1 MDIDRQFTQRE
12 IQTGT
17 MWKDISLTS
26 AGTKGCGEERGQR
39 KAQTLALEPLQRGVW
54 SSNGGKVQCAFA
66 KMSATEMWIVTLR
79 ASWIHPR
86 VCLKFSGTLRA
97 ARALWCRHLHHKY
110 DHALFSLGG
119 GTHSNVGLMCQDSWK
134 LTHVSIRPQRF
145 FMQKAPSP
153 SSQGCNTKPSQ
164 NLVNVLETTEPGL
177 PTKTPLPGAR
187 GRRAWW
193 KMLSHVRH

>member
-1 MDIDRQFTQRE
+1 
-12 IQTGT
+12 

-110 DHALFSLGG
+110 DHALFSLAGG
-119 GTHSNVGLMCQDSWK
+119 GHTFQRRSNVSGLLKTYPRVNQA
-134 LTHVSIRPQRF
+134 TTF
-145 FMQKAPSP
+145 FHAKSTQSFF
-153 SSQGCNTKPSQ
+153 
-164 NLVNVLETTEPGL
+164 PGL
-177 PTKTPLPGAR
+177 QHET
-187 GRRAWW
+187 
-193 KMLSHVRH
+193 